1 MKKVIKLVGDVGGIN
16 NAYDKILDG
25 VWLESELS
33 GLTSEDEVEFIIH
46 SFGGSVFEGQYMYN
60 LLKKCPA
67 QKVAHVYG
75 SCMSMA
81 TILSMACDKVYMCE
95 NSMYMV
101 HKASVGTYGNEKD
114 FENTLSL
121 LKGIDSVAIET
132 YSKRTKL
139 TKEKLISEFMTGY
152 DKWLTPTEAL
162 EFGFIDEIK
171 DPIQEVIQSD
181 NYSNYDFGFDVYF
194 QNAKDVE
201 MKERPLI
208 LNSFTNKTHTK
219 MEAEKKDLE
228 NPKIE
233 SLNDSDPSKII
244 SQLQN
249 AANNFKKEIADKD
262 TVISNLEI
270 ERDEVKAQLETIQ
283 KEASEKIAKSKKEA
297 NEAKELVVAKDN
309 QLQKQKIENAVNLAV
324 SNMRITYPLLNDSQ
338 SEQLATDFINRHS
351 VAISDDATT
360 VVDRISNQNV
370 SDSIQSAVTH
380 FAITTNYVQAT
391 KVGFG
396 RSASANLSSNDI
408 SNSYQKQ
415 QEEQENKQIEHYSK
429 DLQKQGIGKGGKDWC
444 LAMLDKFPNSEKAVP
459 KVLKEKFNLK

>member
-1 MKKVIKLVGDVGGIN
+1 MKKVIKLVGDVGGYD
-16 NAYDKILDG
+16 NAYNRILDG
-25 VWLESELS
+25 TWLESELA
-33 GLTSEDEVEFIIH
+33 GLTEEDEVEFIIH

-67 QKVAHVYG
+67 KKIAHVYG

-101 HKASVGTYGNEKD
+101 HKASGGGYGNEKD
-114 FENTLSL
+114 IESVLSA
-121 LKGIDSVAIET
+121 LKGVDSIAINT

-194 QNAKDVE
+194 HNAKDVE

-208 LNSFTNKTHTK
+208 LNQFINKPSMK
-219 MEAEKKDLE
+219 MENVKDKEKEKVE
-228 NPKIE
+228 TI
-233 SLNDSDPSKII
+233 LNDSEPSKII

-283 KEASEKIAKSKKEA
+283 NEAAEKIAKFERAA
-297 NEAKELVVAKDN
+297 NEAKELVATKEN
-309 QLQKQKIENAVNLAV
+309 LLQRQKIENAVNLAV

-351 VAISDDATT
+351 VAISNDVTT

-396 RSASANLSSNDI
+396 RSASANLSSNDV